1 MRRSTMF
8 NHLTEIGVWKCR
20 AEETGLGH
28 DSSPNAT
35 TAGSQLATAG
45 ERGVH
50 HSTPDSWREH
60 LVKAVINFL
69 HGLVSLRYLRGCGV
83 CDVRRLR
90 YTELNEMIF
99 VKAIPTKSVGHVSMI
114 VDMI

>member
-1 MRRSTMF
+1 MFHVSTTLSATVDGLCSRLVSWVF
-8 NHLTEIGVWKCR
+8 CCNHLTEIGVWKCR

-50 HSTPDSWREH
+50 HSTPDSWR
-60 LVKAVINFL
+60 L
-69 HGLVSLRYLRGCGV
+69 
-83 CDVRRLR
+83 
-90 YTELNEMIF
+90 
-99 VKAIPTKSVGHVSMI
+99 SMTW
-114 VDMI
+114 